1 MYNIITE
8 KIIDFTGMSPKS
20 IYYVIIKLI
29 NYLLVIIYMSKLDNL
44 SSLSRAELLLLCRMS
59 EQSERYEEMIE
70 FVRAFIAKD
79 HSELSVEERNILSVA
94 YKNVVG
100 NRRTAWRVL
109 NSIEQKEARRGNEEN
124 KSRATTY
131 KEKVETELR
140 SFCREILRL
149 IDSDLLP
156 NTNDAEGKVFF
167 LKMKGDYHRYICEFA
182 QGQYRDESSKSAQ
195 ECYQQAYDKAVTD
208 LDSTHPTRLGLALN
222 FSVFNYEIMQQ
233 QNDACTMAQKA
244 FDDAIQNL
252 ENLTDENA
260 YKDSTMILQLIRD
273 NLSLWTSEAES

>member
-1 MYNIITE
+1 M
-8 KIIDFTGMSPKS
+8 
-20 IYYVIIKLI
+20 V
-29 NYLLVIIYMSKLDNL
+29 KLDNL

-70 FVRAFIAKD
+70 FVRAFISKE

-124 KSRATTY
+124 KSRASAY
-131 KEKVETELR
+131 KEKVEAELR

-156 NTNDAEGKVFF
+156 HTNDAEGRVFF

-182 QGQYRDESSKSAQ
+182 QGQYKDESSKNAQ
-195 ECYQQAYDKAVTD
+195 ECYQQAYDKALTD

-222 FSVFNYEIMQQ
+222 YSVFNYEIMQL
-233 QNDACTMAQKA
+233 QNEACTMAQKA

-252 ENLTDENA
+252 ENLTDESA

-273 NLSLWTSEAES
+273 NLSLWTSEAEN

>member
-1 MYNIITE
+1 MA
-8 KIIDFTGMSPKS
+8 
-20 IYYVIIKLI
+20 KLA
-29 NYLLVIIYMSKLDNL
+29 NQG
-44 SSLSRAELLLLCRMS
+44 SLSRTELLLLCKMA
-59 EQSERYEEMIE
+59 EQTERYEEMIE

-109 NSIEQKEARRGNEEN
+109 NSIEQKESRRGNDEN
-124 KSRATTY
+124 KTRAAAY
-131 KEKVETELR
+131 KEKVEAELR

-156 NTNDAEGKVFF
+156 HTNDDEGKVFF
-167 LKMKGDYHRYICEFA
+167 LKMKGDYYRYICEFA
-182 QGQYRDESSKSAQ
+182 QGQYKDESSNNAKD
-195 ECYQQAYDKAVTD
+195 CYQQAYDKALSS

-222 FSVFNYEIMQQ
+222 FSVFNYEIMSQQ
-233 QNDACTMAQKA
+233 SEACAMAQKA
-244 FDDAIQNL
+244 FDEAIQDL
-252 ENLTDENA
+252 ENLTDETA

-273 NLSLWTSEAES
+273 NLSLWTSEADN

>member
-1 MYNIITE
+1 M
-8 KIIDFTGMSPKS
+8 
-20 IYYVIIKLI
+20 VKLE
-29 NYLLVIIYMSKLDNL
+29 NL
-44 SSLSRAELLLLCRMS
+44 NSLSKPELLLLCRMA

-70 FVRAFIAKD
+70 FVRAFITKE
-79 HSELSVEERNILSVA
+79 HTELTVEERNILSVA

-109 NSIEQKEARRGNEEN
+109 NSIESKEARRGNEEN
-124 KSRATTY
+124 KSRASAY
-131 KEKVETELR
+131 KEKVEGELR

-156 NTNDAEGKVFF
+156 HTNDSEGIDFY
-167 LKMKGDYHRYICEFA
+167 LKMKGDYHRYVCEFA
-182 QGQYRDESSKSAQ
+182 QGQYREESSKSAQ

-233 QNDACTMAQKA
+233 QSEACTMAQKA

-252 ENLTDENA
+252 ENLTDESA

-273 NLSLWTSEAES
+273 NLSLWTSEEGN